1 MGEDV
6 GPCPWL
12 LHLWVVASHSILILM
27 YIIFYNFQKR
37 RKEKWLKVHLLN
49 IVVHLCQ
56 NRRTLL
62 LESAGAAADR
72 YRKHFDENL
81 LVSTVSGCWPRL
93 PC

>member
-37 RKEKWLKVHLLN
+37 QKEKWLKVHLLN
-49 IVVHLCQ
+49 IVVH
-56 NRRTLL
+56 
-62 LESAGAAADR
+62 
-72 YRKHFDENL
+72 
-81 LVSTVSGCWPRL
+81 
-93 PC
+93 